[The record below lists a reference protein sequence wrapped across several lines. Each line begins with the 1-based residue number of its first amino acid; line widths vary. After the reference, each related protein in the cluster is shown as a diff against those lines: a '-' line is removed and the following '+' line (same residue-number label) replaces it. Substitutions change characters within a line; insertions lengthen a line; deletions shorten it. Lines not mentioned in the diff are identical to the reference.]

1 MKELTIIIKP
11 EKLEAIKQIVDKN
24 NCSGMTISTVMG
36 CGTQKGHAEN
46 DEIAHTVK
54 VNRVRVNLLP
64 KIRVDIVIPD
74 VKLNDFIIDV
84 CNEVSSGKVGDG
96 KIFVRDIEDAVR
108 IRTGERGDKVL

>member
-36 CGTQKGHAEN
+36 CGTQKGHGEN